1 MTDLKTIV
9 SLAKRRGIV
18 FQGSEIYGGLAN
30 TWDYGPLGVLLKKNI
45 KDYFWQ
51 QMVITRDD
59 MYGIESAIL
68 MNSKV
73 WEASGHLENFTDPM
87 VDCKSCKERFRADTL
102 LEGKTKDEKVSNDPL
117 ELSKLLKKYDI
128 ACPNCG
134 NKDFTEVRRFNLMF
148 KTFAG
153 AVEEKANEIFLR
165 PETAQGIFVNFN
177 NIVNSS
183 RPKLPFGVAQ
193 IGKSFRNEITPGNF
207 IFRTREFEQMEIEYF
222 VYPGT
227 ELQYFDKWIETFMN
241 FLMQLGLRQEN
252 LRIRE
257 HEKDELSHYSN
268 KTCDIEFNF
277 PWGWGELMGI
287 ASRTDYD
294 LKKHS
299 EYSGTPLTYFDSV
312 TNTHITPYVIEPSLG
327 VERLLLAILF
337 QAYYEEIVKE
347 ETRVVLKLST
357 IVAPI
362 KIAILPLKK
371 NEERIVN
378 KAKEIFKMLSKVYS
392 VQYDDTGS
400 IGKLYRRADEIG
412 TPFCITVD
420 FQTIEQDDTVTVRDR
435 DTMSQIRIPVSNL
448 LNFFNEKLHN

>member
-117 ELSKLLKKYDI
+117 ELSKLLKKHDI

-347 ETRVVLKLST
+347 ETRVVLKLSM
-357 IVAPI
+357 IVVSI
-362 KIAILPLKK
+362 KIAILLLKK

>member
-117 ELSKLLKKYDI
+117 ELSKLLKKHDI